1 MDITLD
7 MALLCN
13 TLSGNG
19 KTGFAGR
26 ANNLIINQLK
36 YNLNS
41 FNFKLNQ
48 SEKTYFI
55 SKLTPFFEEYLLVAG
70 LIASISQCKG

>member
-7 MALLCN
+7 MALHCD

-19 KTGFAGR
+19 KIGFAGR
-26 ANNLIINQLK
+26 ADNLIINQLK

-48 SEKTYFI
+48 SK
-55 SKLTPFFEEYLLVAG
+55 
-70 LIASISQCKG
+70 

>member
-7 MALLCN
+7 MALHCD
-13 TLSGNG
+13 TLFGNG

-26 ANNLIINQLK
+26 ADNLIINQLK

-48 SEKTYFI
+48 SK
-55 SKLTPFFEEYLLVAG
+55 
-70 LIASISQCKG
+70 

>member
-7 MALLCN
+7 MALHCD

-26 ANNLIINQLK
+26 ASSQIAKQLK
-36 YNLNS
+36 LNLNS
-41 FNFKLNQ
+41 LNFKLNQ
-48 SEKTYFI
+48 SEKT
-55 SKLTPFFEEYLLVAG
+55 
-70 LIASISQCKG
+70 

>member
-1 MDITLD
+1 MDIKFD
-7 MALLCN
+7 MTLLCD

-36 YNLNS
+36 FNLNS

-48 SEKTYFI
+48 SEKT
-55 SKLTPFFEEYLLVAG
+55 
-70 LIASISQCKG
+70 

>member
-7 MALLCN
+7 MALHCD

-36 YNLNS
+36 FNLNS

-48 SEKTYFI
+48 SK
-55 SKLTPFFEEYLLVAG
+55 
-70 LIASISQCKG
+70 